1 MPGVRRLSFFRD
13 DGGGSPRV
21 YLCCRFGVVNIC
33 VCTDDNRIICAIG
46 VEWIFLTT
54 DAFFA
59 KVSETFYSANVVPR
73 LVGRS
78 IRRDVAASLSIRA
91 GMS

>member
-1 MPGVRRLSFFRD
+1 M
-13 DGGGSPRV
+13 
-21 YLCCRFGVVNIC
+21 NIC

-46 VEWIFLTT
+46 GEWIFLTT

-59 KVSETFYSANVVPR
+59 KVSEMFDSANVVPR
-73 LVGRS
+73 MGRS
-78 IRRDVAASLSIRA
+78 IRRDVAAVLSIRS